1 MSARALRDYRLD
13 RTSDR
18 PLWQQL
24 ATALREAITHD
35 ALRPDQALP
44 SEAELIDQF
53 GVSRTVVREALAA
66 LVRSGHIYKIAAKGS
81 FVSPSR
87 SDLSFIGSNA
97 GSLADLQAT
106 GRSVHTR
113 VLAQTDDEATPREAE
128 ALQIPRGAR
137 VTRLRRLRSVDGSP
151 WLLVETS
158 LPLALFPGIPKAN
171 LENRSLY
178 DHLRRNYRTE
188 VSGADR
194 WLQAVIPD
202 AQEAELLSLD
212 AGQPA
217 LSIESVAWDA
227 DGTRIE
233 YYSALHRSDT
243 SRFYVGIR

>member
-1 MSARALRDYRLD
+1 MSARTLRDYSLD

-24 ATALREAITHD
+24 AALLRDAIAHD

-81 FVSPSR
+81 FVSPPR

-97 GSLADLQAT
+97 GSLADLRAT
-106 GRSVHTR
+106 GRSVHTQ
-113 VLAQTDDEATPREAE
+113 VISQIEDDATEREAE
-128 ALQIPRGAR
+128 ALQISPNAR
-137 VTRLRRLRSVDGSP
+137 VTRLRRLRFVDGSP
-151 WLLVETS
+151 WLLVETT
-158 LPLALFPGIPKAN
+158 LPLDLFPGVPKAN

-194 WLQAVIPD
+194 WLQAVIPS
-202 AQEAELLSLD
+202 AEEAELLSLD
-212 AGQPA
+212 PGQPA

-233 YYSALHRSDT
+233 HYSALHRSDT